1 MEQSKYSAI
10 ALARFLEYA
19 ADKGL
24 LKRAT
29 ARSRK
34 IASMKILDTLD
45 DDDKKD
51 LREIKIDDAFNR
63 FQNLA
68 SSSLKPDSL
77 AVYKSRFTSALND
90 FLRWN
95 ENPATFRSSTVARSA
110 RTTEGDGSNVNRTR
124 GSGMK
129 EKKFG
134 GHSKTDRLTGL
145 IFPVPIRE
153 GVVVNI
159 ANIPSDLTKEEATKI
174 AAVVHALATSEKKG

>member
-1 MEQSKYSAI
+1 MEQGKYSAN
-10 ALARFLEYA
+10 ALANFLEYA

-34 IASMKILDTLD
+34 IASMKILEALD
-45 DDDKKD
+45 EDDKKD
-51 LREIKIDDAFNR
+51 LREINIDDAFNR

-68 SSSLKPDSL
+68 SSSLKPESL

-110 RTTEGDGSNVNRTR
+110 RTAEGIGGNVKRAH
-124 GSGMK
+124 GGGIK

-134 GHSKTDRLTGL
+134 GHTKTDHHTGL

-153 GVVVNI
+153 GVVVSI

-174 AAVVHALATSEKKG
+174 AAVVHALAASEKK